1 MSLFPTSIFWHTPC
15 HPCPT
20 TSCKITSWAPYLQ
33 IWLVWS
39 KPPSKT
45 KTAWSHSNPLRLASP
60 PPPFGKRIPVRAPP
74 AHKLRRA
81 PRTRSHLTTLDSR
94 ITTSRK
100 ARKRRQLTR
109 RPNKSSVITAADAI
123 LRRTASSPK
132 RSYRLRRKPNKIV
145 RHPALAQRKSYMLS
159 LRPVQSFLL

>member
-33 IWLVWS
+33 IWLVWY

-45 KTAWSHSNPLRLASP
+45 KTAWSHSNLLRLASP
-60 PPPFGKRIPVRAPP
+60 PPPFGKRNPVRALP

-81 PRTRSHLTTLDSR
+81 PKQEVVSPTRTVKSRQVERQGKGDHSHDDL
-94 ITTSRK
+94 
-100 ARKRRQLTR
+100 
-109 RPNKSSVITAADAI
+109 SSQV
-123 LRRTASSPK
+123 
-132 RSYRLRRKPNKIV
+132 
-145 RHPALAQRKSYMLS
+145 
-159 LRPVQSFLL
+159 